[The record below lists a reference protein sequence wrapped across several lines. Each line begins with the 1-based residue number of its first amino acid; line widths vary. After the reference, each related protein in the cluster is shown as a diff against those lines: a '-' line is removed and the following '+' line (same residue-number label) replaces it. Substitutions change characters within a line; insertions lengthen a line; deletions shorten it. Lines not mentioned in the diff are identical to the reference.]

1 MEGRLRWQ
9 QDRDKLATAMRQWQD
24 ADATHLSVS
33 TMGASQKTV
42 DDHLATLAT
51 AAGAADDQRLRA
63 ACGSR
68 SQDLIFHVKLGFWN
82 SGSRPHVRTVYYYV
96 RMTASPGRRQMRTF
110 FRIVTGHSGLP
121 PACCV
126 ICVVRN

>member
-1 MEGRLRWQ
+1 M
-9 QDRDKLATAMRQWQD
+9 D
-24 ADATHLSVS
+24 
-33 TMGASQKTV
+33 ASQKTV
-42 DDHLATLAT
+42 DHHLAALAT
-51 AAGAADDQRLRA
+51 AAEAADDQRLRA

>member
-1 MEGRLRWQ
+1 
-9 QDRDKLATAMRQWQD
+9 MRQWED

-42 DDHLATLAT
+42 DDHLARPGHR
-51 AAGAADDQRLRA
+51 AAGAANDQRLRA

-82 SGSRPHVRTVYYYV
+82 SGSRPHVRTVSAE
-96 RMTASPGRRQMRTF
+96 T
-110 FRIVTGHSGLP
+110 
-121 PACCV
+121 CV
-126 ICVVRN
+126 

>member
-1 MEGRLRWQ
+1 
-9 QDRDKLATAMRQWQD
+9 MRQWQD

-82 SGSRPHVRTVYYYV
+82 SGSRPHVRTVSAE
-96 RMTASPGRRQMRTF
+96 T
-110 FRIVTGHSGLP
+110 
-121 PACCV
+121 CV
-126 ICVVRN
+126 